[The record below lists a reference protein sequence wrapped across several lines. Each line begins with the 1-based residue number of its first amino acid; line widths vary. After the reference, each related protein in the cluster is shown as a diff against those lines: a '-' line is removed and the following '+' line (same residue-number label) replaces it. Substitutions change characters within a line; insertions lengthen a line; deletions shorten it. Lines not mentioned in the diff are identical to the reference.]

1 MASFAYA
8 GAFVIAGAEASPGR
22 QVGVGWELR
31 HVRTNFGKNRSGSFF
46 FDTRD
51 GLQQGVL
58 FPELVCA
65 EPGSDFAVQCFYLH
79 FQEIEVAECVPQE
92 KAVMVGKTIPL
103 YRHDQIGD
111 LLLCLPLRKL
121 RDFLCLHDALQKSVD
136 HQPPGEPQ
144 QSERRRA

>member
-1 MASFAYA
+1 LQHRILLVGGCPGALSQNTAKPVVAAIRMASLVYA

-31 HVRTNFGKNRSGSFF
+31 HVGTNFGKNRSGSFF

-65 EPGSDFAVQCFYLH
+65 EPGSDFDVQCFYLH
-79 FQEIEVAECVPQE
+79 FQEIEMAECVPQK
-92 KAVMVGKTIPL
+92 KAVMVG
-103 YRHDQIGD
+103 
-111 LLLCLPLRKL
+111 
-121 RDFLCLHDALQKSVD
+121 
-136 HQPPGEPQ
+136 
-144 QSERRRA
+144 